1 MAHEGSN
8 LRYSAKQAVTRMRGI
23 HGAGDGGWRGT
34 FPGLRF
40 GGGERDVDIF
50 KKFLSGDTADAGI
63 SFDEVVSR
71 LAGMFAAEG
80 VGECEGLG

>member
-1 MAHEGSN
+1 MSW
-8 LRYSAKQAVTRMRGI
+8 V

-50 KKFLSGDTADAGI
+50 EKLLGSDAANSGI